1 MSEGL
6 QMTTAP
12 TMSLTAT
19 PTMIMNAKLLTLSAA
34 ELDQAIAQELADN
47 PALVQDTAQPCPE
60 CGSELAERRCPQ
72 CDAHRSPVG
81 AERCGSINSSFCGDV
96 AAPEPWREKLCRDL
110 QLELP
115 ASHRPLATLIVGSL
129 DDHGYLADDLGTV
142 TSLAGA
148 NPDTV
153 DTVLH
158 ALQRVSGGAGSSGPV
173 DCLLFQVQHAEISA
187 CYRALLGKIIGSH
200 LGALA
205 AGRFASIAHQLDVP
219 TEDVVRARQFIRDH
233 LQPRP
238 ILRQSDGPGRM
249 CIEPDVAIIPA
260 DAERFRVDVV
270 AARRVGIGVDPDFRR
285 LARHDRSGHL
295 SELVAGADFFL
306 ARLRQRWQTLR
317 VVTATVADRQ
327 QSFLRDGPRS
337 HVPLT
342 RTEVADA
349 VNVHP
354 STVSRAVAGKYVELP
369 SREVIPFH
377 RLFDRA
383 TTVRCELRSIID
395 AENVPLSDHDLA
407 DRLRSA
413 GYDVARRTVSK
424 YREDMGIPARAL
436 R

>member
-19 PTMIMNAKLLTLSAA
+19 PTMIMNAKLLALSAV

-60 CGSELAERRCPQ
+60 CGSELVERRCPQ
-72 CDAHRSPVG
+72 CDAHRFPAG
-81 AERCGSINSSFCGDV
+81 PEHGGCIGSSFCADV

-115 ASHRPLATLIVGSL
+115 ASQRPLAMLIIGSL
-129 DDHGYLADDLGTV
+129 DDHGYLADDLGNV
-142 TSLAGA
+142 ARQAGA
-148 NPDTV
+148 SPDTV
-153 DTVLH
+153 GTVLH
-158 ALQRVSGGAGSSGPV
+158 ALQQVSGGVGSNGLI
-173 DCLLFQVQHAEISA
+173 DCLLFQLQHEDISTR
-187 CYRALLGKIIGSH
+187 YRALLGKIIGSH

-205 AGRFASIAHQLDVP
+205 SGRFASIAHQLDVP
-219 TEDVVRARQFIRDH
+219 TEDVVRARKFIRDH
-233 LQPRP
+233 LRPRP
-238 ILRQSDGPGRM
+238 VLEQSDGPSRI
-249 CIEPDVAIIPA
+249 CVEPDVAIVPA
-260 DAERFRVDVV
+260 DAGSFRVDVV
-270 AARRVGIGVDPDFRR
+270 AARRAGIGVDPDFRR

-327 QSFLRDGPRS
+327 QSILRDGPRS

-369 SREVIPFH
+369 TREVIPFH

>member
-19 PTMIMNAKLLTLSAA
+19 PTMIMNAKLLTLTAV

-81 AERCGSINSSFCGDV
+81 AERCGSINSSFCGDA

-158 ALQRVSGGAGSSGPV
+158 ALQRVSGGAGSSGLV